1 MNHREQHPDL
11 YRRGP
16 YLNKYAADPTQ
27 NKTKSKSQSAD
38 PALARALKAAR
49 QSAELTQNELAKIL
63 SVSRSQVAQWES
75 AARAVPFD
83 IIDNIKKVL
92 PGAAKWKVER
102 AWWSSHQA
110 KLRDK
115 A

>member
-1 MNHREQHPDL
+1 MGK
-11 YRRGP
+11 RR
-16 YLNKYAADPTQ
+16 
-27 NKTKSKSQSAD
+27 
-38 PALARALKAAR
+38 
-49 QSAELTQNELAKIL
+49 
-63 SVSRSQVAQWES
+63 
-75 AARAVPFD
+75 VPFD

>member
-38 PALARALKAAR
+38 PARN
-49 QSAELTQNELAKIL
+49 TQNSK
-63 SVSRSQVAQWES
+63 
-75 AARAVPFD
+75 
-83 IIDNIKKVL
+83 
-92 PGAAKWKVER
+92 GTGKWKI
-102 AWWSSHQA
+102 
-110 KLRDK
+110 
-115 A
+115 